1 MPEPAPAIDLT
12 LEQAYAVLDVK
23 ADAGGRAPRIIRGI
37 ASTPS
42 PDRMGHVF
50 ETGGAT
56 FTNPIPLLLQHDR
69 ERPIGLATLTA
80 TPDGILFE
88 ATLAQ
93 VDEPGPLRD
102 RLETIWQSVQAG
114 LIRGVSV
121 AYRVLE
127 GGAELLRSGLTRLT
141 KTEICELSLVTI
153 PANADATILAIKS
166 FDLAAAAPVPAPVV
180 LPPPAAPERKLRM
193 TTAERI
199 TTYEN
204 DRATK
209 VAGLNSLQ
217 DACDGRAKTDA
228 ERQKFDDLQL
238 EIKSIDAE
246 LSDLRA
252 LESINAGRA
261 QPVTPATP
269 SGIVA
274 PFPRIE
280 VKSQLP
286 PGTLFTRYAM
296 AIAGS
301 KGDSMQAM
309 RLASQFTDTP
319 IVELLVKAA
328 VAPAT
333 TTDAAWAKPLVPQM
347 RAIADEFIGILRP
360 ATIVGKIQ
368 NLRRVPFLTSVPTQT
383 AGGAYKWV
391 GEGKPKPVTLLAFGT
406 ASLAMYK
413 IAGII
418 VFTEELARSSSPD
431 AENVFRADM
440 IGGIAQFMD
449 QQFIDPAV
457 AAVAGLNPA
466 SITNG
471 VTGTAAT
478 GDPVKDIGALLAKF
492 TAAKIPVSSVTLIM
506 SSTNA
511 LMLSLRT
518 NAASGAPLFPGL
530 SVNGGTIAG
539 LNVIVSEAAGT
550 NVIALVP
557 QYILFADDGGVTID
571 ASREA
576 SVQLSDAP
584 DDPVAATT
592 VLTSLWQENLVGLR
606 AERFCAWN
614 RVLLAAVQM
623 LTGANFTPAAT
634 VTADREAA

>member
-1 MPEPAPAIDLT
+1 MPDADLT
-12 LEQAYAVLDVK
+12 LETAYAVLEVK
-23 ADAGGRAPRIIRGI
+23 ADAGGRAPRVIRGI

-114 LIRGVSV
+114 LIRGASV

-166 FDLAAAAPVPAPVV
+166 FDLAAAAPLPAPVV
-180 LPPPAAPERKLRM
+180 VPPKGTPRM

-199 TTYEN
+199 TTYES
-204 DRATK
+204 DRGVK
-209 VAGLNSLQ
+209 VAALNSLQ
-217 DACDGRAKTDA
+217 EACDGRAKTDA
-228 ERQKFDDLQL
+228 ERAKFDDLQL

-246 LSDLRA
+246 LADLRA
-252 LESINAGRA
+252 LESINAGKA
-261 QPVTPATP
+261 QPVTPA
-269 SGIVA
+269 A
-274 PFPRIE
+274 PTGLVVPYPRIE

-449 QQFIDPAV
+449 QQFIDPAI

-471 VTGTAAT
+471 VTGITAT
-478 GDPVKDIGALLAKF
+478 GDPVKDLGALLAKF

-530 SVNGGTIAG
+530 SVTGGTIAG

-557 QYILFADDGGVTID
+557 QYILFADDGQVTID